1 MFHFQHHCNCNAG
14 SLHYRFITYA
24 PLPTSA
30 TPRSPSPLPS
40 QSLHGWHELLSSI
53 KWTTLANPM
62 TDTSVLWCQSVP
74 VPRTA
79 PFSLAQRIRTQRA
92 GLIFSHVREV
102 KGRKVVKR
110 TSLSVSALG
119 LRRAKRAFCSESFF
133 SHRHWP
139 NTSAC
144 CYTFYGQ
151 VVATSKYG
159 VWTLGTL
166 NRDVWINQV
175 FE

>member
-1 MFHFQHHCNCNAG
+1 M
-14 SLHYRFITYA
+14 
-24 PLPTSA
+24 PLSP
-30 TPRSPSPLPS
+30 PLLPLGHPPPFLPSPYMDDMNCWAPS
-40 QSLHGWHELLSSI
+40 NGQHWPTLWLIQVYSDVSQYQFPGLHRFRLHKELEHRG
-53 KWTTLANPM
+53 P
-62 TDTSVLWCQSVP
+62 
-74 VPRTA
+74 
-79 PFSLAQRIRTQRA
+79 
-92 GLIFSHVREV
+92 GIFSHVREV

-110 TSLSVSALG
+110 TSLNVSALG